1 MMWREFFKTK
11 RGLYLVS
18 DDGKILNSITGTF
31 YKTEKNSLGYST
43 VKINKKWFLVHRLVA
58 SKFIGC
64 TEGKVVHHKNNITD
78 DNRVDNLE
86 ITTQS
91 ENIKYAVKAG
101 NHKGF
106 ANLKGQNQYTKS
118 KRLGLP
124 KPIAKNQYTK

>member
-1 MMWREFFKTK
+1 MIWKEFYTTK
-11 RGLYLVS
+11 RGIYKVS
-18 DDGKILNSITGTF
+18 DNGIIINSITGTSN
-31 YKTEKNSLGYST
+31 KLSKNSIGYT
-43 VKINKKWFLVHRLVA
+43 TIKINKKWFLVHRLVA
-58 SKFIGC
+58 EKFIGDINN
-64 TEGKVVHHKNNITD
+64 KVVHHKNNNPS

-106 ANLKGQNQYTKS
+106 ANLKGQNQYTKA

-124 KPIAKNQYTK
+124 KPITKNQYNK